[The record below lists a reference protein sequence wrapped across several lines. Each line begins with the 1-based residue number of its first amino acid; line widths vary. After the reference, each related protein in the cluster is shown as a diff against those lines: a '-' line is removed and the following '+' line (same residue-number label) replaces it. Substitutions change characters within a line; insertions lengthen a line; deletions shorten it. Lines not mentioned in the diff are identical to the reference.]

1 VAIFTA
7 AQEGKMGK
15 LRVKLKKKV
24 NPLKTNKMI
33 YAVAGGLALLAV
45 AFLLVTISKDKVTD
59 KPQLMETTLKY
70 LKTSDGIMDLKILP
84 VENKVIIIYA
94 SNTEHKDFAK
104 IVRYAG
110 LKLSNKLGDE
120 QLTILLCADKAEN
133 VVYTVVFKNGEIVS
147 EKT

>member
-1 VAIFTA
+1 
-7 AQEGKMGK
+7 MGK

-59 KPQLMETTLKY
+59 KPQLMEKTLKY
-70 LKTSDGIMDLKILP
+70 LRTTDGVMELKVLP
-84 VENKVIIIYA
+84 VENKVIIIYDRR
-94 SNTEHKDFAK
+94 TENKDFAK

-120 QLTILLCADKAEN
+120 ELTILLCADKAEN
-133 VVYTVVFKNGEIVS
+133 IVYTVVFKNGEIVS

>member
-1 VAIFTA
+1 
-7 AQEGKMGK
+7 MGK

-59 KPQLMETTLKY
+59 KPRLMETTLKY
-70 LKTSDGIMDLKILP
+70 LKTTEGVMELKVLP
-84 VENKVIIIYA
+84 VENKVIIIYDKR
-94 SNTEHKDFAK
+94 TEKKDFAK

-110 LKLSNKLGDE
+110 LKLSNKWGDE
-120 QLTILLCADKAEN
+120 ELTIQLCADKEEN
-133 VVYTVVFKNGEIVS
+133 IVYTVVFKNGEIVS

>member
-1 VAIFTA
+1 
-7 AQEGKMGK
+7 MGK

-45 AFLLVTISKDKVTD
+45 AFLLVTVSKDKVTD

-70 LKTSDGIMDLKILP
+70 LRTTDGVIELKIQP
-84 VENKVIIIYA
+84 VETKVIIIYA
-94 SNTEHKDFAK
+94 PDTKNRDFAK

-120 QLTILLCADKAEN
+120 ELTIVLCADKAEKI
-133 VVYTVVFKNGEIVS
+133 VYTVVFKNGEIVS